1 MAKYGLSKRRT
12 AKSLVCDSKALT
24 HVPYRINVP
33 VFAGEIAVR
42 IFLKTEYGF
51 LPQPPG
57 YK

>member
-42 IFLKTEYGF
+42 A
-51 LPQPPG
+51 
-57 YK
+57 